1 MLSGT
6 IDVSGQIHIPV
17 DLIATH
23 GEKQTLDALLDTGFT
38 GSLGISR
45 ALARSLGWQLHGY
58 VEAALASGLA
68 SLAVFIGEV
77 IFDGQHRVVRAVE
90 ISSDDVIIGL
100 MLLQDKRLLADFRT
114 RVVLVE

>member
-6 IDVSGQIHIPV
+6 IDVSGQIHVPI

-23 GEKQTLDALLDTGFT
+23 GEGRTLDALLDTGFT

-45 ALARSLGWQLHGY
+45 VLAHSLGWQLHGY

-68 SLAVFIGEV
+68 SLAVFT
-77 IFDGQHRVVRAVE
+77 A
-90 ISSDDVIIGL
+90 
-100 MLLQDKRLLADFRT
+100 K
-114 RVVLVE
+114 

>member
-1 MLSGT
+1 
-6 IDVSGQIHIPV
+6 
-17 DLIATH
+17 
-23 GEKQTLDALLDTGFT
+23 
-38 GSLGISR
+38 
-45 ALARSLGWQLHGY
+45 
-58 VEAALASGLA
+58 
-68 SLAVFIGEV
+68 VFIGEV